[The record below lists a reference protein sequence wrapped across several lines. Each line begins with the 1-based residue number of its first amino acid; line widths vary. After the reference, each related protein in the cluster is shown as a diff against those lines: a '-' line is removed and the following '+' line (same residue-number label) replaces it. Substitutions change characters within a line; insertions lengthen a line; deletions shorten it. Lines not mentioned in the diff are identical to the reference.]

1 MQTVV
6 TNGFRYP
13 FEGIS
18 GNPCLKLKTAV
29 RYRNFWKGLIIPV
42 SFNSLVVSH
51 PSSIQLII
59 PSEMNSCTLSP

>member
-1 MQTVV
+1 
-6 TNGFRYP
+6 
-13 FEGIS
+13 
-18 GNPCLKLKTAV
+18 LKLKTAV